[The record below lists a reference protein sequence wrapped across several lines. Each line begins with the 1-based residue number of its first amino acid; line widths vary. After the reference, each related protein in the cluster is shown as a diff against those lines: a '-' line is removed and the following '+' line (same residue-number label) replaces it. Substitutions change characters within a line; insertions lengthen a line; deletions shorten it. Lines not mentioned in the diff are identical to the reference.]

1 MAIWCN
7 SKERV
12 GKHLMDRTL
21 ETLKKVV
28 TEEWNKITVEEI
40 RQRIKDMPRRCKEF
54 PRNGGA
60 RLEGE
65 KW

>member
-1 MAIWCN
+1 
-7 SKERV
+7 
-12 GKHLMDRTL
+12 MDRTL